1 MAHMKKVILN
11 AALLLIGTGLFAQ
24 TAPGAGKKI
33 PEGVLTYTVEWTL
46 PEQLKPMASNFP
58 TELKVYFKGDSSSL
72 KTASQMYN
80 STSIMNVNKEYERLL
95 LDIPMMGK
103 KFSVIFSPADQE
115 KMQANMPELTLK
127 AGTESKIIAGFNATK
142 YDVTEKKTNQG
153 SVAWFTR
160 DIDVTPN
167 SLTRFYNKS
176 YGFPVEFTS
185 YMNGLSVKAVLK
197 EMKTTAVPA
206 GTFSASKDY
215 EEITLEQL
223 MQMQGGK

>member
-1 MAHMKKVILN
+1 MKKVILN
-11 AALLLIGTGLFAQ
+11 VALLLIGTGIFAQ
-24 TAPGAGKKI
+24 NVPGAGKKI
-33 PEGVLTYTVEWTL
+33 EEGVLTYAVEWTL
-46 PEQLKPMASNFP
+46 PEQLQAMAGNFP

-72 KTASQMYN
+72 KTESQMYN

-103 KFSVIFSPADQE
+103 KLSVIFSPADQE

-127 AGTESKIIAGFNATK
+127 AGTETKTVAGFTAIKHEVN
-142 YDVTEKKTNQG
+142 EKKTNQA

-160 DIDVTPN
+160 DVEITPN

-185 YMNGLSVKAVLK
+185 YMNGLSIKAVLK
-197 EMKTTAVPA
+197 DIKTTSVPA

-215 EEITLEQL
+215 EEITFEQL